1 MKSERE
7 STREHK
13 LNQGFIPIHYMD
25 WQLRMKQERNETNIK
40 FFYGCIIHQ
49 AADSE
54 ILIRCPALSVLPNR
68 HDNGHKQWMENMPA
82 EKLINDSQSVTMVLM
97 PHLY

>member
-1 MKSERE
+1 
-7 STREHK
+7 
-13 LNQGFIPIHYMD
+13 
-25 WQLRMKQERNETNIK
+25 MKQKTNETNIK
-40 FFYGCIIHQ
+40 SLWLLRRIIHQ

-54 ILIRCPALSVLPNR
+54 ILIRRPVLSAPSNR

-82 EKLINDSQSVTMVLM
+82 KKLINDSQSVTMVLM